1 MKKVDLIAGSW
12 YLRTTYRVPAY
23 LTAAAV
29 AAVFAAPAAAQSVG
43 IGPRMSFVR
52 GHVPSGTPS
61 TSLFGG
67 SLRFVQKHTAI
78 ELSMD
83 MKTVY
88 NADRTLRTRE
98 TPIQMSLLIYP
109 VRAVVAPYLLGGF
122 GIYRQTLDSVDPA
135 GEVIAG
141 VRTQKTGI
149 HLGGGIELLFSRHIG
164 IYGDYR
170 YRFVQFGTPDPDS
183 EPIDIPGVSS
193 VRLSHKGSM
202 WTGGIS
208 FYF

>member
-1 MKKVDLIAGSW
+1 MYHPLTRHPLAR
-12 YLRTTYRVPAY
+12 L
-23 LTAAAV
+23 LTAAL
-29 AAVFAAPAAAQSVG
+29 AAVIACAAPAAAQSVG

-88 NADRTLRTRE
+88 SPDRTLRTRE
-98 TPIQMSLLIYP
+98 TPIQMSLLLYP
-109 VRAVVAPYLLGGF
+109 VRAAVAPYLLGGF
-122 GIYRQTLDSVDPA
+122 GIYRQTLDSVDPS

-141 VRTQKTGI
+141 VKTQKTGI
-149 HLGGGIELLFSRHIG
+149 HLGGGLEILFSRHVG

-170 YRFVQFGTPDPDS
+170 FRFVQFGTPDPDA
-183 EPIDIPGVSS
+183 EPIDIPGLSS
-193 VRLSHKGSM
+193 VNLSHKGSM

>member
-1 MKKVDLIAGSW
+1 MNHPLTRHSLAR
-12 YLRTTYRVPAY
+12 L
-23 LTAAAV
+23 LTAAL
-29 AAVFAAPAAAQSVG
+29 AAVIVSAAPAAAQSVG

-88 NADRTLRTRE
+88 SPDRTLRTRE
-98 TPIQMSLLIYP
+98 TPIQMSLLLYP
-109 VRAVVAPYLLGGF
+109 VRAAVAPYLLGGF
-122 GIYRQTLDSVDPA
+122 GIYRQTLDSVDPS

-141 VRTQKTGI
+141 VKTQKTGI
-149 HLGGGIELLFSRHIG
+149 HLGGGLEILFSRHVG

-170 YRFVQFGTPDPDS
+170 FRFVQFGTPDPDA
-183 EPIDIPGVSS
+183 EPIDIPGLSS
-193 VRLSHKGSM
+193 VNLSHKGSM
-202 WTGGIS
+202 WTGGVA

>member
-1 MKKVDLIAGSW
+1 MNHPLTRHSLAR
-12 YLRTTYRVPAY
+12 L
-23 LTAAAV
+23 LTAAL
-29 AAVFAAPAAAQSVG
+29 AAVIVSAAPAAAQSVG

-88 NADRTLRTRE
+88 SPDRTLRTRE
-98 TPIQMSLLIYP
+98 TPIQMSLLLYP
-109 VRAVVAPYLLGGF
+109 VRAAVAPYLLGGF
-122 GIYRQTLDSVDPA
+122 GIYRQTLDSVDPS

-141 VRTQKTGI
+141 VKTQKTGI
-149 HLGGGIELLFSRHIG
+149 HLGGGLEILFSRHVG

-170 YRFVQFGTPDPDS
+170 FRFVQFGTPDPDA
-183 EPIDIPGVSS
+183 EPIDIPGLSS
-193 VRLSHKGSM
+193 VNLSHKGSM